1 MIKAEKEFADRIQK
15 FETEYDELAKLEPD
29 LAARAQRAK
38 QRALASGDPQA
49 IEDHKALMGE
59 ILKDRMIPGVGNHI
73 AWRSYV
79 QQNPADQTHIHI
91 DANDFGKINK
101 LYGFPEGDAAIKR
114 IGEAMQRA
122 LKSTAGRSAGK
133 LFRRGGD
140 EFSAIFARPEH
151 AYQFARA
158 FREELEGLVPAG
170 GTHEH
175 SVSMGFGQNPDQAE
189 QALIHAKNAKK
200 AGGHPE
206 GQAPSYAH
214 SLLPQS
220 SGPVPVHEAPI
231 RRPGYVG
238 PERRGVDRRKPV

>member
-1 MIKAEKEFADRIQK
+1 MIKSENQEFVERIQK
-15 FETEYDELAKLEPD
+15 FEGEYDELKKLEPE
-29 LAARAQRAK
+29 LAARAERAK
-38 QRALASGDPQA
+38 KRAIATGDPQA
-49 IEDHKALMGE
+49 VEDHKALMGE
-59 ILKDRMIPGVGNHI
+59 ILKDRMIQGMGNHI
-73 AWRSYV
+73 AWKSFV
-79 QQNPADQTHIHI
+79 QQNPNKTHIHI

-114 IGEAMQRA
+114 IGEAMHRA
-122 LKSTAGRSAGK
+122 LKSTVGRGGGK

-140 EFSAIFARPEH
+140 EFSAIFDRPEH
-151 AYQFARA
+151 AHHFARA
-158 FREELEGLVPAG
+158 FRAELEGLVPAG

-175 SVSMGFGQNPDQAE
+175 SVSMGFGENPDQAE

-220 SGPVPVHEAPI
+220 TGPVAVHEPATL
-231 RRPGYVG
+231 RPGYTG
-238 PERRGVDRRKPV
+238 PERRVTDRRKP